1 MMSSDASQIRTRK
14 EWEDAHHG
22 RRDGNQK
29 WTVWVV
35 LLICKFLVNG
45 IPPAAIPANIQT
57 MYETLHGKPTD
68 DPPSISF
75 VRECPAIVEV
85 MGDTLTAIKLAGVET
100 WSQLW
105 TDATTRR
112 QIPFTSLIIGLLG
125 DKDNIDPVIVSLCMF
140 IEDKQSDTGAEGI
153 IDQCYSDRASRQK

>member
-1 MMSSDASQIRTRK
+1 
-14 EWEDAHHG
+14 
-22 RRDGNQK
+22 
-29 WTVWVV
+29 
-35 LLICKFLVNG
+35 
-45 IPPAAIPANIQT
+45 
-57 MYETLHGKPTD
+57 MYETMHGKQTYNL
-68 DPPSISF
+68 PSISF
-75 VRECPAIVEV
+75 VQECRVIVEV
-85 MGDTLTAIKLAGVET
+85 ISETLLAITLAEAKT